1 MCVWMM
7 VIKKAGAIL
16 TVTCL
21 YINQKTTSFSDK
33 KKKKDVEPRVTNA
46 FKKVKLSLEL
56 EDEERVE

>member
-1 MCVWMM
+1 MM

-33 KKKKDVEPRVTNA
+33 KKKDVEPRVTNA

>member
-1 MCVWMM
+1 MM

-33 KKKKDVEPRVTNA
+33 KKKKKDVEPRVTNA